1 MKILGE
7 TMNHLRQQ
15 KNIIL
20 KIVSF
25 ITIFQATLFGSTTY
39 SNENS
44 YTTSSYVSESA
55 NEGTSILNVGSIENR
70 EVALDSFGSISIMII
85 LVLTSIL
92 GAFFVRDEFPKVFK

>member
-7 TMNHLRQQ
+7 KMNHLTQQ

-25 ITIFQATLFGSTTY
+25 IILFQTTLFGSTAY
-39 SNENS
+39 INENS
-44 YTTSSYVSESA
+44 YTTSTYVSESA
-55 NEGTSILNVGSIENR
+55 NEATSILNVGSLENR
-70 EVALDSFGSISIMII
+70 EVALDSFGSISVMIM